1 MSASDVLSTLPK
13 PKRLLIS
20 IAVIPVSRAGD
31 PALLNIAAPAVEG
44 TFVKSLKSPEI
55 ATLDNPKISVLAST
69 CPNVIV

>member
-1 MSASDVLSTLPK
+1 MSVVAAVPSPRRELTSN
-13 PKRLLIS
+13 
-20 IAVIPVSRAGD
+20 AVIPVSKVGD
-31 PALLNIAAPAVEG
+31 PALLYIAAPAVEG